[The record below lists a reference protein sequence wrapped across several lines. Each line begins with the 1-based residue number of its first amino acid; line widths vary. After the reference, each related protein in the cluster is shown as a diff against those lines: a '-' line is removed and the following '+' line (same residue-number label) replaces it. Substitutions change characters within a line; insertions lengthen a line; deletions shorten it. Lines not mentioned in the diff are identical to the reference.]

1 MTMQPTMN
9 RPNTRRCLSC
19 RLSHDLPHDLPHEPS
34 SNRSRKLSRNLLAAS
49 LFVGLASTHPLHA
62 ATPLGAAD
70 LVPGQIVISEVM
82 ANPARVDDTLGEWFE
97 VFNPLAVSIDLG
109 GLVVE
114 SQRGSGVEA
123 FSISGPLVLDPGAFA
138 VFGSSAN
145 PALNGGLVVDR
156 SWSNAISLGNASDY
170 VNIRTEGGV
179 SLVKVSWTG
188 TTAGASLE
196 VRGGTLP
203 TIGQADLATTA
214 AGLVYGLG
222 DRGTPRAV
230 NGGVLGVAGIV
241 APPVPEPSTY
251 AMLAA
256 GLGLLGLSRRRI
268 RISR

>member
-1 MTMQPTMN
+1 MTMQLSTMQ
-9 RPNTRRCLSC
+9 PN
-19 RLSHDLPHDLPHEPS
+19 
-34 SNRSRKLSRNLLAAS
+34 SRRNLFNPLYCAC
-49 LFVGLASTHPLHA
+49 LCIGLASTNPAHA
-62 ATPLGAAD
+62 TSLLGAAD

-97 VFNPLAVSIDLG
+97 VFNPLAVSVDLG

-114 SQRGSGVEA
+114 SQRGTGVES

-156 SWSNAISLGNASDY
+156 SWGNAISLGNSSDS
-170 VNIRTEGGV
+170 VNIRTADGV
-179 SLVKVSWTG
+179 SLVRVSWTSSV
-188 TTAGASLE
+188 AGASAE

-203 TIGQADLATTA
+203 NIGQPGLATTA
-214 AGLVYGLG
+214 AELVYGLG
-222 DRGTPRAV
+222 DRGTPRAE

-241 APPVPEPSTY
+241 AAPIPEPSTY

-256 GLGLLGLSRRRI
+256 GLGLLGLSRRRV
-268 RISR
+268 RIAG

>member
-1 MTMQPTMN
+1 MQSNTTQ
-9 RPNTRRCLSC
+9 PNTRRN
-19 RLSHDLPHDLPHEPS
+19 LSHYVF
-34 SNRSRKLSRNLLAAS
+34 AAS
-49 LFVGLASTHPLHA
+49 LCIGLASIHPA
-62 ATPLGAAD
+62 RATAPIGAAD

-97 VFNPLAVSIDLG
+97 VFNALTVPVDLG
-109 GLVVE
+109 GLVVA
-114 SQRGSGVEA
+114 SQRGAGVES

-156 SWSNAISLGNASDY
+156 SWGNAISLGNASDY
-170 VNIRTEGGV
+170 VSIRTEDGINLV
-179 SLVKVSWTG
+179 SVSWTS
-188 TTAGASLE
+188 TVSGASAE

-203 TIGQADLATTA
+203 TIGQPDLATTT

-222 DRGTPRAV
+222 DRGTPRAA

-256 GLGLLGLSRRRI
+256 GLALLGLSRRRV
-268 RISR
+268 RVAH

>member
-1 MTMQPTMN
+1 MTMQLSTMQ
-9 RPNTRRCLSC
+9 PNTRRNLFNPLYCACLC
-19 RLSHDLPHDLPHEPS
+19 I
-34 SNRSRKLSRNLLAAS
+34 
-49 LFVGLASTHPLHA
+49 GLASTNPA
-62 ATPLGAAD
+62 NATSPLGAAD

-97 VFNPLAVSIDLG
+97 VFNPLAVSVDLG

-114 SQRGSGVEA
+114 SQRGAGVES
-123 FSISGPLVLDPGAFA
+123 FSIAGPLVLDPGAFA

-156 SWSNAISLGNASDY
+156 SWGNAISLGNSSDY
-170 VNIRTEGGV
+170 VNIRTADGV
-179 SLVKVSWTG
+179 NLVTVSWTSSV
-188 TTAGASLE
+188 AGASAE

-203 TIGQADLATTA
+203 TIGQPDLATTA

-222 DRGTPRAV
+222 DRGTPRAE

-241 APPVPEPSTY
+241 AAPIPEPSTY

-256 GLGLLGLSRRRI
+256 GLGLLGLSRRRV
-268 RISR
+268 RIAR